1 VAGVNSAVLI
11 AAIALGFGLWSLVT
25 VLWQPNPSSTWVS
38 RLGPYLLDVSE
49 RARELHRPVIED
61 PLVVGGFVVGQGLKS
76 WANRFDRLVGGRES
90 QALLFDCS
98 GRHESF
104 GLFRTRRSLV
114 ALGWGLVGVVLG
126 ASVAGL
132 AQMSALSG
140 AFAGGLA
147 GIVAAL
153 ITHDSRLRSDVRLR
167 SERMSE
173 EFPTIIELLGLALA
187 AGDSLPGALERV
199 SKRASGELGT
209 EWARVVKTVHLGGS
223 LTATLRESAHRV
235 GVPHV
240 TAFVEHLAQALD
252 RGAPLAEVVRAHSVD
267 AKADYTRGL
276 VEKAGKAEVAMLVPM
291 VLLILPVT
299 VIFAVYPGLQALQF
313 GF

>member
-1 VAGVNSAVLI
+1 VTSVAVI
-11 AAIALGFGLWSLVT
+11 AAIALGCGLWSLAT
-25 VLWQPNPSSTWVS
+25 VVWPAHPRTTWVS

-49 RARELHRPVIED
+49 RARELHRLVIDD
-61 PLVVGGFVVGQGLKS
+61 PLVIGGLVVGQGLKS
-76 WANRFDRLVGGRES
+76 WANRFDRLVGGRDS
-90 QALLFDCS
+90 QAIVFERS
-98 GRHESF
+98 GRNESF
-104 GLFRTRRSLV
+104 ELFRTRRSLV
-114 ALGWGLVGVVLG
+114 ALGSGGVGVVLG
-126 ASVAGL
+126 ASVAGVAHVSL
-132 AQMSALSG
+132 LSG
-140 AFAGGLA
+140 ACAGGLA
-147 GIVAAL
+147 GIVVAL
-153 ITHDSRLRSDVRLR
+153 ITHDARLRTEARLR

-187 AGDSLPGALERV
+187 AGDSLPRALERV

-209 EWARVVKTVHLGGS
+209 EWARVVKIVQLGGS
-223 LTATLRESAHRV
+223 LTETLRESTQRV

>member
-1 VAGVNSAVLI
+1 MNSVAVI
-11 AAIALGFGLWSLVT
+11 AAIALGCGLWSLMT
-25 VLWQPNPSSTWVS
+25 VFWPANPHTTWVS
-38 RLGPYLLDVSE
+38 RLGPYLLDVSQ
-49 RARELHRPVIED
+49 RARDSHRPVIED
-61 PLVVGGFVVGQGLKS
+61 PLVIGGFVVGQGLKT
-76 WANRFDRLVGGRES
+76 WANTFDRFVGGRDS
-90 QALLFDCS
+90 QAIVFERS
-98 GRHESF
+98 GKDESY

-114 ALGWGLVGVVLG
+114 ALGSGAVGLVVGT
-126 ASVAGL
+126 SVAGAAHVSL
-132 AQMSALSG
+132 LSG

-147 GIVAAL
+147 GIVVAL
-153 ITHDSRLRSDVRLR
+153 VVIDSRLNTEARLR

-187 AGDSLPGALERV
+187 AGDSLPRALERV

-209 EWARVVKTVHLGGS
+209 EWALVVKTVRLGGS
-223 LTATLRESAHRV
+223 LTTTLRESAHRV

-276 VEKAGKAEVAMLVPM
+276 IDKAGKAEVAMLAPM
-291 VLLILPVT
+291 VLLILPIT

>member
-1 VAGVNSAVLI
+1 MPHILTHWGSQDVNNTLRTFWRHQRGIWFFNVRGDLI
-11 AAIALGFGLWSLVT
+11 
-25 VLWQPNPSSTWVS
+25 
-38 RLGPYLLDVSE
+38 
-49 RARELHRPVIED
+49 
-61 PLVVGGFVVGQGLKS
+61 
-76 WANRFDRLVGGRES
+76 
-90 QALLFDCS
+90 
-98 GRHESF
+98 
-104 GLFRTRRSLV
+104 
-114 ALGWGLVGVVLG
+114 
-126 ASVAGL
+126 
-132 AQMSALSG
+132 
-140 AFAGGLA
+140 A
-147 GIVAAL
+147 GIVVAL
-153 ITHDSRLRSDVRLR
+153 ITHDARLRTEARLR

-187 AGDSLPGALERV
+187 AGDSLPRALERV

-209 EWARVVKTVHLGGS
+209 EWARVVKIVQLGGS
-223 LTATLRESAHRV
+223 LTETLRESAHRV